1 MTIYEVLRRD
11 HRHVDHL
18 FKRIQKALDRK
29 DLSEVPELFDELK
42 VELTAHSKAEQEVFY
57 QPLKILARSK
67 EGEEYTWEGEEEHHV
82 IRLLLNELSRLPF
95 HGEDWAAKIKVLSE
109 VVKHHVEEEE
119 GPIFRE
125 GKKAFSEEEA
135 EKIAES
141 MEDLKELY
149 KTQVDDALSEDLLLL
164 QRPIEHQSYPN
175 QL

>member
-1 MTIYEVLRRD
+1 MTIYELLRRD

-18 FKRIQKALDRK
+18 FKRIEKALDRE
-29 DLSEVPELFDELK
+29 DFSEVPELFDELK

-57 QPLKILARSK
+57 QPIKVLARSK

-95 HGEDWAAKIKVLSE
+95 HSEEWAAKVKVLCE
-109 VVKHHVEEEE
+109 VVEHHVEEEE
-119 GPIFRE
+119 GEIFKE
-125 GKKAFSEEEA
+125 GKKVFSDEEA

-141 MEDLKELY
+141 MEALKELY
-149 KTQVDDALSEDLLLL
+149 KNQVDEALSEDLALL